1 MKINAPKIP
10 MRLPTNSIVSFK
22 DCCVGANNMASMA
35 PTIIIG
41 IPTPTEICFEV
52 ILCVLARNLYEF
64 YESNMPTNTRELLS
78 LLILVRICGYSGFIK
93 TV

>member
-64 YESNMPTNTRELLS
+64 YESNMPHQHQRTIVLANFGPNLWLFWF
-78 LLILVRICGYSGFIK
+78 Y
-93 TV
+93 